1 MLFLQSGALL
11 RAAASSLHICV
22 LAKEDLNHTKDAK
35 FAPGIQVSCPY
46 LQCNFK
52 NSQFNEKGRFP
63 SGKVNIYNKHFQ
75 SQTNFESIYPWYLI
89 DVIDIIFDLEFLLNH
104 LHSNHKH
111 RRFNGDNL
119 DLTMVVPQVVAG
131 WFYKD

>member
-1 MLFLQSGALL
+1 M
-11 RAAASSLHICV
+11 

-35 FAPGIQVSCPY
+35 FSAGVQVSCPY

-63 SGKVNIYNKHFQ
+63 SGTNCLLSIKLLIKNALK
-75 SQTNFESIYPWYLI
+75 TNFLSFDIFTSIA
-89 DVIDIIFDLEFLLNH
+89 FAEFLLNH

-119 DLTMVVPQVVAG
+119 DLTMVVPQVKTVIIG
-131 WFYKD
+131 LQTYYGFYQNNSTINKLN

>member
-1 MLFLQSGALL
+1 MI

-35 FAPGIQVSCPY
+35 FSAGVQVSCPY

-63 SGKVNIYNKHFQ
+63 SGIYCLFIVKLLIKTAIQIF
-75 SQTNFESIYPWYLI
+75 SLSI
-89 DVIDIIFDLEFLLNH
+89 DVLNHMVFAEFLLNH

-119 DLTMVVPQVVAG
+119 DLTMVVPQVTSSLLVC
-131 WFYKD
+131 KHILVLPK